1 MLNVDRE
8 KEREKKARRACGH
21 NVKEIVKKIVKKRQ
35 AELGMGEAD
44 KVSTVK
50 RKQAKNNALVAD
62 FKDQLE
68 KRKDRM
74 RRGTVILVE
83 ERR

>member
-1 MLNVDRE
+1 M
-8 KEREKKARRACGH
+8 
-21 NVKEIVKKIVKKRQ
+21 KKIVKKRQ